1 MTEVGRHSIAGIE
14 VEQLFGQHDIR
25 LGGSAGQAFDSRL
38 VLFYGDNGSGKTT
51 ILRLIYHTLSPEPKQ
66 GHRTRL
72 ISIPVRRFIVT
83 LVNGTVVGVERTG
96 ESITG
101 PYKWSLARPGQP
113 QLVLDV
119 VPDSTGTVKPAED
132 PEERKRWQHFESEL
146 LHLGLAVYFL
156 SDDRKPASERPA
168 DTGIDIEAIRRD
180 PRAMAFYRTARRKNL
195 AHGPDV
201 LDATVLELE
210 NLLRS
215 QVIIAGQTG
224 EENINQIY
232 LRIIRRLLRTKGRD
246 SGDTGMAEHASK
258 ALSSLVTRSEAFSA
272 LGLMPRLE
280 FNELITQIERE
291 EPETKA
297 VIARVLQPYID
308 SISARLNALASV
320 QEVIET
326 FVRLLNEFYAGKSA
340 SFDLKNGLILRQP
353 NNKKLQLS
361 ALSSG
366 EKQLLLLFC
375 ATISARAQ
383 ATIFVIDEPELSLN
397 VKWQRQLLESLLALV
412 KGSNVQFVIATH
424 SIELL
429 AGHRESIVRLDSRLP
444 NGSSESWK
452 SDEKFQS

>member
-1 MTEVGRHSIAGIE
+1 MSGTGRHSIAGIE
-14 VEQLFGQHDIR
+14 VERLFGQHDFR
-25 LGGSAGQAFDSRL
+25 LGCAAGQTFDSRL
-38 VLFYGDNGSGKTT
+38 LLFYGDNGCGKTT
-51 ILRLIYHTLSPEPKQ
+51 ILRLIRHTLSPESKR
-66 GHRTRL
+66 GHRTSL
-72 ISIPVRRFIVT
+72 VSIPVRRFTVT
-83 LVNGTVVGVERTG
+83 LVDGTVVGVERRE
-96 ESITG
+96 ESLTG
-101 PYKWSLARPGQP
+101 PYIWSLTRPNHP
-113 QLVLDV
+113 QLALVV
-119 VPDSTGTVKPAED
+119 VPDSEGVVKPSDD
-132 PEERKRWQHFESEL
+132 PEERKRWEHFESEL
-146 LHLGLAVYFL
+146 SHLGLAVYFL

-180 PRAMAFYRTARRKNL
+180 VHANMVYRTVKRKNAL
-195 AHGPDV
+195 HGPDV
-201 LDATVLELE
+201 LDATVSELA
-210 NLLRS
+210 NLLRA
-215 QVIIAGQTG
+215 QVITAGQTG

-246 SGDTGMAEHASK
+246 SGDTGIVEDASQG
-258 ALSSLVTRSEAFSA
+258 LSSLVTRSEAFSA

-280 FNELITQIERE
+280 FNELIAQIDRE

-340 SFDLKNGLILRQP
+340 SFDLKNGLVLRQP
-353 NNKKLQLS
+353 NKKKLPLG

-429 AGHRESIVRLDSRLP
+429 AGHRESIVRLDSR
-444 NGSSESWK
+444 SSE
-452 SDEKFQS
+452 